1 MKKLKEK
8 VIVLSKD
15 NSYSR
20 EYVSS
25 LSEIFEIYF
34 FSDKKYFEIE
44 LEKIKPDWIFA
55 LHWNFII
62 SEKIFK
68 KYKCVTFHTGN
79 LPKDRGGSPIQ
90 NQIINNKTLTKV
102 NAIKVSKKIDAGAIY
117 LSEQIS
123 LQGSIADIFDVII
136 PICTEFTKKI
146 ILENITPTPQTGDAE
161 TFKRK
166 RDNLIRFNN
175 LKSIY
180 DQIRML
186 DGLDYPK
193 SFYEVNG
200 FKLEFSRAQLNNN
213 FLIADVKIKKN
224 E

>member
-62 SEKIFK
+62 SEKFSKNINVLHFIRATYQK
-68 KYKCVTFHTGN
+68 IEVDHLSKIK
-79 LPKDRGGSPIQ
+79 LL
-90 NQIINNKTLTKV
+90 IININK
-102 NAIKVSKKIDAGAIY
+102 SK
-117 LSEQIS
+117 
-123 LQGSIADIFDVII
+123 
-136 PICTEFTKKI
+136 C
-146 ILENITPTPQTGDAE
+146 N
-161 TFKRK
+161 
-166 RDNLIRFNN
+166 
-175 LKSIY
+175 
-180 DQIRML
+180 
-186 DGLDYPK
+186 
-193 SFYEVNG
+193 
-200 FKLEFSRAQLNNN
+200 
-213 FLIADVKIKKN
+213 
-224 E
+224 